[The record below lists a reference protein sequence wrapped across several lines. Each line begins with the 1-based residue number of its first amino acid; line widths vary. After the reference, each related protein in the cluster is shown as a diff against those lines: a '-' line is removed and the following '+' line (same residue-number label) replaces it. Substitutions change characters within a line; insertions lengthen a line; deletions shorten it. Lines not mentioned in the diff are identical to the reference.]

1 MKYFF
6 VCIALLFYNN
16 IIAQQATTKRLVFDS
31 TKSLKRAEISCGQC
45 QFKMEG
51 KGCNLAI
58 RVNNKTYY
66 IDGTGID
73 DYGDAHAADGFCEA
87 IKKAKV
93 QGEVV
98 KGRFVLSYIEFIDDE
113 KK

>member
-1 MKYFF
+1 M
-6 VCIALLFYNN
+6 
-16 IIAQQATTKRLVFDS
+16 
-31 TKSLKRAEISCGQC
+31 SCGQC

-87 IKKAKV
+87 IKKQKYK
-93 QGEVV
+93 E
-98 KGRFVLSYIEFIDDE
+98 RL
-113 KK
+113 